1 MLCNDLFGS
10 NMIKEDRIWHLMAL
24 QLSGEACNEELRE
37 LDHLLKV
44 DPGKCFSREI
54 LRNIWQLPALKNT
67 EEAAAAFERLLKK
80 MEFRGMNI
88 IPHLPG
94 ENPK

>member
-1 MLCNDLFGS
+1 MLCNDQFGS
-10 NMIKEDRIWHLMAL
+10 DMIKEDRIWHLMAL

-37 LDHLLKV
+37 LDRLLKV
-44 DPGKCFSREI
+44 DPGKRFIREA
-54 LRNIWQLPALKNT
+54 LRNIWRLPALKNT
-67 EEAAAAFERLLKK
+67 EEAAEAFERLLKK
-80 MEFRGMNI
+80 MEIRGMNI